1 MHPIGSQA
9 GTQAIIDA
17 RILTQLLASTLNP
30 LDALQHYDLQ
40 RRPAM
45 NDIILRNR
53 RFGPEIVMQLVEE
66 RAPNGFHRI
75 EDVISNEELE
85 TTTKS
90 YSIAAG
96 LDIETVNYRSSFVK
110 QIAERWS
117 HFLRQPAKVDS
128 LMQRTVHHEDAE
140 TVFGRVQGQGRA

>member
-1 MHPIGSQA
+1 
-9 GTQAIIDA
+9 
-17 RILTQLLASTLNP
+17 
-30 LDALQHYDLQ
+30 
-40 RRPAM
+40 M

-96 LDIETVNYRSSFVK
+96 LDIETVNCRSSFVK
-110 QIAERWS
+110 QIA
-117 HFLRQPAKVDS
+117 
-128 LMQRTVHHEDAE
+128 
-140 TVFGRVQGQGRA
+140 G